1 MYFPR
6 LSARVKYLKED
17 EEGMATVSNY
27 FEERQAKAVIEAEKR
42 AKESTA
48 LKFLGLG
55 KLTLEEIAS
64 CSGLT
69 LKRVQTLAKTL

>member
-1 MYFPR
+1 
-6 LSARVKYLKED
+6 
-17 EEGMATVSNY
+17 MAKVSDY
-27 FEERQAKAVIEAEKR
+27 FEERQEKAVKEAQKR
-42 AKESTA
+42 EKES
-48 LKFLGLG
+48 LVLNLINMG